1 MKITTKIKAKFSR
14 FIENLNNN
22 LLSFFEGFY
31 TLTHL
36 FLAVVLVVISIGIF
50 VWFIHDVIG
59 FIKSL
64 FSFKGNISSAAFR
77 LLGIAILLWPL
88 SGLLKAQIEL
98 LKGNPISITIWI
110 DIGISGAIR
119 AILLTTAEGGDIK
132 ENYYYIVIAFG
143 LAIIRLLVVY
153 MEYLQRKGE
162 ETK

>member
-1 MKITTKIKAKFSR
+1 MKIITKIKAKFSR
-14 FIENLNNN
+14 FIENVNNN

-36 FLAVVLVVISIGIF
+36 FLAIVLVVISIGIF

-59 FIKSL
+59 FVKSL
-64 FSFKGNISSAAFR
+64 FSFKGNISSSAFR

-88 SGLLKAQIEL
+88 SGLLKTQIEL

-119 AILLTTAEGGDIK
+119 AILLTTAEGEDIK
-132 ENYYYIVIAFG
+132 ENYYYIVAVFVF
-143 LAIIRLLVVY
+143 AIIRLLVVY